1 MQKLLICGGGNGTHV
16 MVPVAAR
23 NLTCDVVVYTPFDKE
38 AALLNNRLE
47 ASGGICTSGAL
58 AIERFRPQ
66 LVTCD
71 PARAAENVDM
81 VIMVLPAFAHGR
93 ILTQLAPYLP
103 ERVTVGAMPSRSGFK
118 YQAWRI
124 LTDLGPK
131 EFTVFGLQTLPWA
144 CRLKEP
150 GGEVQILGIK
160 EGVGA
165 AALPQ
170 NKTEPLC
177 DLLGQMLGVNVYPY
191 SNMLALSL
199 ANVGQIIHPGI
210 MYGLFRDYT
219 GESFSQ
225 DHIPLFYGGVSES
238 TAAVLHELSGEVQL
252 VKNELQCKLGPD
264 ISMKDI
270 PTVEEW
276 LLQSYAGQIE
286 DNSTLALA
294 FRTNRAYKGLKV
306 PVKRL
311 DGKRYV
317 PDFKSRY
324 LVEDVP
330 TGLLVTAA
338 LGRLVGVSTPVI
350 DRVISVA
357 SRWMGK
363 EYMKNGF
370 LTGKD
375 IVEGRIPQNYGIN
388 DISGLRGL
396 LLQGKLDSTGL
407 NAIG

>member
-23 NLTCDVVVYTPFDKE
+23 NLACDVVVYTPFDKE

-103 ERVTVGAMPSRSGFK
+103 ERVKVGAMPSRSGFK

-144 CRLKEP
+144 CRLQEP

-170 NKTEPLC
+170 SQTEPLC

-210 MYGLFRDYT
+210 MYGLFRHYN
-219 GESFSQ
+219 GEFFRQ
-225 DHIPLFYGGVSES
+225 DQIPLFYGGVSGS
-238 TAAVLHELSGEVQL
+238 TAAVLHELSSEVQL

-264 ISMKDI
+264 ISLDI

-294 FRTNRAYKGLKV
+294 FRTNRAYKGLKA
-306 PVKRL
+306 PMKRL

-317 PDFKSRY
+317 PDFTSRY

-330 TGLLVTAA
+330 TGLLITAA
-338 LGRLVGVSTPVI
+338 LGRLAGVATPAI
-350 DRVISVA
+350 DRVIAVTSG
-357 SRWMGK
+357 WMGK
-363 EYMKNGF
+363 EYIKNGS
-370 LTGKD
+370 LTGRD
-375 IVEGRIPQNYGIN
+375 IAEARIPQNYGIN
-388 DISGLRGL
+388 DTVVLKEL
-396 LLQGKLDSTGL
+396 LLQGKLDTAHS